1 MKKNIQTHHAL
12 NDSNDFSYPHTK
24 IHISQNKNAR
34 IKHIQTTLSSHK
46 MILEN
51 TPQETL
57 LLPLLGRAMA
67 NKKWPHLFQDEH
79 SNWLLKQADQLG
91 FDTQHIQM
99 KGHELFCYGIR
110 TATNICYAK
119 HFIEAHPSATIVN
132 MGCGLDDL
140 FQDIDNG
147 KIHYYNVDFP
157 EVIQTREQ
165 LIPSHERVF
174 HISSSLT
181 DYEWLQQIKHD
192 SNNGI
197 LFLAAGVMYY
207 LTVEEGRGLIQTIA
221 ETFTNGQFLFD
232 SESPWAMKQS
242 NKLVKK
248 YQMNGAEMHF
258 MLDDPNIIKSW
269 SKGIHQLNVYYDFTH
284 FLKGTKIPFKYKP
297 FFWFMKTIK
306 AMYFVALKF

>member
-1 MKKNIQTHHAL
+1 
-12 NDSNDFSYPHTK
+12 
-24 IHISQNKNAR
+24 
-34 IKHIQTTLSSHK
+34 
-46 MILEN
+46 
-51 TPQETL
+51 
-57 LLPLLGRAMA
+57 MA
-67 NKKWPHLFQDEH
+67 NKKWPHLFQDRH
-79 SNWLLKQADQLG
+79 SNRLLAQANQLG
-91 FDTQHIQM
+91 FNTQRIQM
-99 KGHELFCYGIR
+99 KDYELFCYGAR
-110 TATNICYAK
+110 TAANIDYARR
-119 HFIEAHPSATIVN
+119 FIQANPNATIVN

-147 KIHYYNVDFP
+147 QIHYYNVDFP

-174 HISSSLT
+174 HIASSLT

-242 NKLVKK
+242 NKHVKK
-248 YQMNGAEMHF
+248 QQMNGAEMHF
-258 MLDDPNIIKSW
+258 MLDDPNVIQSW
-269 SKGIHQLNVYYDFTH
+269 SKHIHQFNVYYDFTH
-284 FLKGTKIPFKYKP
+284 FLKGAKIPFKYKP

-306 AMYFVALKF
+306 AMYFVALTF